1 MFRNAVILS
10 LVLLL
15 PGLASAIPLPEEAFI
30 RPVMSVE
37 GTTWAGD
44 GAVAPTVYHFEKEG
58 VLSYSYNGNHYRNG
72 TWKQEGP
79 ALYFECNNKFYEFKG
94 KVAGEEIHG
103 NSWNVNGGK
112 WTLKIK
118 LQTSSAK

>member
-1 MFRNAVILS
+1 MFRNAVIVS
-10 LVLLL
+10 LVLLT
-15 PGLASAIPLPEEAFI
+15 PGLAAAIPLPEEAFI
-30 RPVMSVE
+30 RPVMSLE

-44 GAVAPTVYHFEKEG
+44 GAVAPTVYFFEKEG

-72 TWKQEGP
+72 TWKQDGS

-94 KVAGEEIHG
+94 QVAGEEITG

-112 WTLKIK
+112 WTLRIK
-118 LQTSSAK
+118 LQTGGMK